1 MSRNIVFMMDVD
13 IKGDGRYA
21 SSRREAYKYSIDSW
35 RKWCNKNNCELFILN
50 ELLLPNDE
58 MGICWQRYYLFDILD
73 SNDVKYDQ
81 VLMVDADTIIHPDTP
96 NFFEKTDNK
105 GNIKILWNHVL
116 DEVLGDEAGVNGII
130 CSDVNDPSNKTELD
144 VQGVFIA
151 IGHDPNTSFFG
162 GNLKLDESNYII
174 LDDSNG
180 RFATQTSIEGVFA
193 AGDVADPVYRQAVTS
208 AGSGC
213 MAALD
218 AEKFLEQS

>member
-1 MSRNIVFMMDVD
+1 M
-13 IKGDGRYA
+13 
-21 SSRREAYKYSIDSW
+21 
-35 RKWCNKNNCELFILN
+35 
-50 ELLLPNDE
+50 
-58 MGICWQRYYLFDILD
+58 
-73 SNDVKYDQ
+73 
-81 VLMVDADTIIHPDTP
+81 
-96 NFFEKTDNK
+96 
-105 GNIKILWNHVL
+105 

-151 IGHDPNTSFFG
+151 IGHDPNTSFFDD
-162 GNLKLDESNYII
+162 NLKLDESNYII

-218 AEKFLEQS
+218 AEKFLEQN